1 MVLYFS
7 DNKETERKRKGV
19 FYEETLPEN
28 AVIFGSTTLKK
39 YNGGTGRLYED
50 RHEKILY

>member
-7 DNKETERKRKGV
+7 DNKETEHKRKGV

-28 AVIFGSTTLKK
+28 AVIFGIDHS
-39 YNGGTGRLYED
+39 E
-50 RHEKILY
+50 EI